1 MSVRIAP
8 SVLSADLGRLR
19 EQVEQAVAGGAE
31 WIHVDVMDGHF
42 VPNLTFGAPMIRAL
56 RALTDRPIDVH
67 LMVQHPEHYI
77 TEYADAGAAVFTF
90 HPEATVHVQRHLAA
104 ARERGML
111 AGLAL
116 NPGTPLAY
124 VEEVV
129 DDLDLVLVMSVNP
142 GYGGQSYLPAST
154 DKIRRIRAVLDRA
167 GSRATLEVDGGI
179 TTETIAEPWG
189 AGADTFVAGTAV
201 FGAADPARAVRELRR
216 RCAVLAGLCPDNGSS
231 WWWY

>member
-19 EQVEQAVAGGAE
+19 EQVERAVEGGAE
-31 WIHVDVMDGHF
+31 WIHVDVMDGNF
-42 VPNLTFGAPMIRAL
+42 VPNLTFGAPIIRAL
-56 RALTDRPIDVH
+56 RRITDRPLDVH
-67 LMVQHPEHYI
+67 LMVHHPEHYI
-77 TEYADAGAAVFTF
+77 AEYAEAGANLFTF

-104 ARERGML
+104 VRERGML

-116 NPGTPLAY
+116 NPSTPVGF
-124 VEEVV
+124 VEEVL

-142 GYGGQSYLPAST
+142 GYGGQSYLPSAT
-154 DKIRRIRAVLDRA
+154 EKIRRVRGVLDQA

-179 TTETIAEPWG
+179 TAETIAEAWL

-201 FGAADPARAVRELRR
+201 FGAADPAQAVRELQR
-216 RCAVLAGLCPDNGSS
+216 RCAVLA
-231 WWWY
+231 

>member
-1 MSVRIAP
+1 VSVRIAP

-19 EQVEQAVAGGAE
+19 EEVEQAVAGGAE

-42 VPNLTFGAPMIRAL
+42 VPNLTFGAPIIRAL
-56 RALTDRPIDVH
+56 RGITDRPLDVH
-67 LMVQHPEHYI
+67 LMVQHPERYLA
-77 TEYADAGAAVFTF
+77 EYADAGASVFTF
-90 HPEATVHVQRHLAA
+90 HAEATVHVQRHLAA

-116 NPGTPLAY
+116 NPGTPVGY

-154 DKIRRIRAVLDRA
+154 DKIRRVRAVLDRA
-167 GSRATLEVDGGI
+167 GSRAALEVD
-179 TTETIAEPWG
+179 EVMVHPV
-189 AGADTFVAGTAV
+189 AGAVLGTPAHR
-201 FGAADPARAVRELRR
+201 APAREAT
-216 RCAVLAGLCPDNGSS
+216 LALLAEAFGQQAA
-231 WWWY
+231 